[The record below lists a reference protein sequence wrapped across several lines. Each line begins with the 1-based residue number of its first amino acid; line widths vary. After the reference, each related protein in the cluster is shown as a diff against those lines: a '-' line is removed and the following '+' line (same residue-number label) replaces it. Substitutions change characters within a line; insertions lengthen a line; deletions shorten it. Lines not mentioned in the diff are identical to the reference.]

1 MQGFKWLYQR
11 LESQVH
17 RLEMLRL
24 EEFIAYTQNWKRR
37 LMHDF
42 LSGVARGVGFSVGF
56 TLLGA
61 VILFLLKNAALANLP
76 IIGRFL
82 AELVRIVETNLQY
95 HARFILIKMVK
106 LPT

>member
-17 RLEMLRL
+17 RLEMLRI

-82 AELVRIVETNLQY
+82 AELVRIVETNLQ
-95 HARFILIKMVK
+95 
-106 LPT
+106 